1 MPQFHF
7 HQGIHCRILRLH
19 HRRGRHVP
27 GDPLGVAHHRQK
39 VSSRKPFLAI
49 VTDTDLLGQEEGISD
64 GAAELVAVLG
74 LRAPVDPAVTTNIM
88 CGSVDLPGR
97 LVIQKTIRLLA
108 ENILTDHPA
117 AVVGVSREIGIL
129 AGEKILML
137 NDVAEFK
144 PLKFLG
150 ERLGRIARQ
159 LAVQPLHQDLPFSF
173 AGLLGLLRRHVFKM
187 NRLLGQ
193 RIQLLQINRVNCFQF
208 IEPNIPL
215 LFLRPVTGNTAGLHH
230 LQGPVVQLARVQI
243 NLLLSIRCEQTQHSK
258 ARCLKSP
265 ARIIRYRMTA
275 LTHRPYWWLQSWSP
289 GMARCLRPAGT
300 G

>member
-1 MPQFHF
+1 M
-7 HQGIHCRILRLH
+7 
-19 HRRGRHVP
+19 P
-27 GDPLGVAHHRQK
+27 GDPLGVAHHRQQ
-39 VSSRKPFLAI
+39 VTSRKRFLA
-49 VTDTDLLGQEEGISD
+49 VVPNTDLLGQEEGISD
-64 GAAELVAVLG
+64 GATELVAVLG
-74 LRAPVDPAVTTNIM
+74 LRAPVDPAVTTDIVRV
-88 CGSVDLPGR
+88 SVDFPGR

-108 ENILTDHPA
+108 KDILADHPA
-117 AVVGVSREIGIL
+117 TVVGVSREIGML
-129 AGEKILML
+129 AGEELLML

-150 ERLGRIARQ
+150 ERLGRITRQ
-159 LAVQPLHQDLPFSF
+159 LAVQPLHQDLAFSF

-193 RIQLLQINRVNCFQF
+193 SIQLLQINRVNCFQF

-215 LFLRPVTGNTAGLHH
+215 LFLRPMTGNTAGLHH
-230 LQGPVVQLARVQI
+230 LQGLVVQLGRIQI
-243 NLLLSIRCEQTQHSK
+243 NRRLISIRCEQAQHCK
-258 ARCLKSP
+258 ARCFKSQ

>member
-1 MPQFHF
+1 M
-7 HQGIHCRILRLH
+7 
-19 HRRGRHVP
+19 P
-27 GDPLGVAHHRQK
+27 GDPLGVAHHRQE
-39 VSSRKPFLAI
+39 VTSRERFLA
-49 VTDTDLLGQEEGISD
+49 VVPHTDLLGQKEGISD

-74 LRAPVDPAVTTNIM
+74 LRTPVDPAVTSDIVRV
-88 CGSVDLPGR
+88 SVDFPDR

-117 AVVGVSREIGIL
+117 TVVGVSREIGML
-129 AGEKILML
+129 AGEELL
-137 NDVAEFK
+137 VFK
-144 PLKFLG
+144 DIAKLKALKLFG
-150 ERLGRIARQ
+150 ERLGRITRQ

-187 NRLLGQ
+187 NRLAGQ

-215 LFLRPVTGNTAGLHH
+215 LFLRTVTGNTVGLHH

-243 NLLLSIRCEQTQHSK
+243 NLLFSMRCKQAQHSK